1 MDQPI
6 ILKKVSVHN
15 LKGVD
20 LTLVPGE
27 LVVFTGV
34 SGSGK
39 SSLAFDTIYVEGQRR
54 YIESLSHQ
62 ARRHLAELP
71 KPDAESIS
79 GIAPTIAI
87 EQKLSAR
94 TPRSTVG
101 TLTGIYDFFR
111 VLYARIGIPHCPV
124 SKEAVGALSKE
135 KILAQILSF
144 PKMAKIL
151 VLAPYARRKKGEFV
165 EEFAELLTK
174 GFTRLRVDGSEI
186 DLSAPVQLDGKA
198 AHDVDIVI
206 DRLKVD
212 EESRSRISESVSL
225 ALEMGSGMCSVLNAD
240 TGEETLFSQTAYS
253 QKSGLSYGPLQPHD
267 FSFNH
272 PAGMC
277 PECHGLGNA
286 AEFDIGKII
295 DPHLSIAEDCCK
307 IASSYKT
314 IRYGNIYDNLAR
326 IFKFDIEKPWK
337 EIPEKAKHAFLY
349 GLEQKWT
356 RMQFTHPEKK
366 MRWIEFVRWQGI
378 LHEAKERLNAAK
390 SDVYRKKM
398 GELMT
403 EGVCPSCQGARIKPY
418 PAETRL
424 GGKKIAEVTAMPLI
438 DALSFFQK
446 LKLTDLEEQIGKE
459 LLKEIRMRLQFLIDV
474 GLSYLSLDR
483 ISPSLSGGESQRVR
497 LASQIG
503 APLAGAIYVL
513 DEPSIGLH
521 PSDHHK
527 LIGMLLLLRDLGN
540 TVLVVEHDADTIMA
554 ADKVVDV
561 GPLAGQH
568 GGEILYSGTPQ
579 GLMKQQRSL
588 TGGYLSG
595 RLKIEAPPERRK
607 LAKAITISG
616 ARHHNLQDLTVS
628 IPLEGLVCVTGVSG
642 SGKSSLI
649 TDILYPALANRFHN
663 AKMPVGK
670 HKEISGLEELD
681 KIIAVDQSPI
691 GRTPRS
697 NAATY
702 IKLFDEIRDLFAEL
716 PESKL
721 RGFDA
726 GHFSFNVKEG
736 SCSYCGG
743 IGSTRI
749 DMDFMEDAWIEC
761 PQCKGRRF
769 DPEILAVSFKGKSIA
784 DILATDVEHALPL
797 FEAIPSIRRK
807 LEVLSEVG
815 LDYLTLGQPSTT
827 LSGGEAQRIKLA
839 KELVR
844 PGYGKDP
851 LYPRRADDG
860 TPFPRHQ
867 KTDRHFAKASRPRE
881 HRPCH

>member
-1 MDQPI
+1 M
-6 ILKKVSVHN
+6 
-15 LKGVD
+15 
-20 LTLVPGE
+20 
-27 LVVFTGV
+27 
-34 SGSGK
+34 
-39 SSLAFDTIYVEGQRR
+39 EGQRR

-101 TLTGIYDFFR
+101 TLTGIYDFLR

-135 KILAQILSF
+135 KIIAQIAAF
-144 PKMAKIL
+144 QKGAKIL
-151 VLAPYARRKKGEFV
+151 ILAPFARGKKGEFI
-165 EEFAELLTK
+165 EEFKELLSK
-174 GFTRLRVDGSEI
+174 GFTRVRVDGAEL
-186 DLSAPVQLDGKA
+186 DLSDPVQLDGKA

-206 DRLKVD
+206 DRLKVED
-212 EESRSRISESVSL
+212 ESRSRIAESASL
-225 ALEMGSGMCSVLNAD
+225 ALEMGGGMCSVLNAD
-240 TGEETLFSQTAYS
+240 TGKETLFSQTAYS
-253 QKSGLSYGPLQPHD
+253 KKSGLSYGPLQPHD

-272 PAGMC
+272 PEGMC
-277 PECHGLGNA
+277 PTCHGLGEA
-286 AEFDIGKII
+286 SEFDLEKII
-295 DPHLSIAEDCCK
+295 DPSLSIAEDCCK

-326 IFKFDIEKPWK
+326 IFKFDIVEPWK
-337 EIPEKAKHAFLY
+337 ELPANAKHAFLY
-349 GLEQKWT
+349 GLDQKWT
-356 RMQFTHPEKK
+356 RMQFYHPEKK
-366 MRWIEFVRWQGI
+366 TRWMEYVRWPGVI
-378 LHEAKERLNAAK
+378 HEARERLNSAT
-390 SDVYRKKM
+390 SELYRKKM

-403 EGVCPSCQGARIKPY
+403 KGVCPACQGARIKPY
-418 PAETRL
+418 PAEARL
-424 GGKKIAEVTAMPLI
+424 QGKKIAETTAMPL
-438 DALSFFQK
+438 AETLSFFHK
-446 LKLTDLEEQIGKE
+446 LKLSDLEAQIASE
-459 LLKEIRMRLQFLIDV
+459 LLKEIRMRLKFLIEV

-483 ISPSLSGGESQRVR
+483 TSPTLSGGESQRVR

-521 PSDHHK
+521 PADHHK
-527 LIGMLLLLRDLGN
+527 LIGTLLHLRDLGN
-540 TVLVVEHDADTIMA
+540 TVLVVEHDPDTIMA
-554 ADKVVDV
+554 GDTVVDV

-568 GGEILYSGTPQ
+568 GGEILCCGSVNELIKEP
-579 GLMKQQRSL
+579 RSL

-595 RLKIEAPPERRK
+595 RLRIEPPIERRK
-607 LAKAITISG
+607 LDKGLTIAG
-616 ARHHNLQDLTVS
+616 AVHHNLQNLTVS
-628 IPLEGLVCVTGVSG
+628 IPLGGLICVTGVSG

-649 TDILYPALANRFHN
+649 TDILYPALANQFHHAN
-663 AKMPVGK
+663 MPVGK
-670 HKEISGLEELD
+670 HKSITGLEWLD

-721 RGFDA
+721 RGFNA
-726 GHFSFNVKEG
+726 GYFSFNVKEG

-743 IGSTRI
+743 NGSTRI

-769 DPEILAVSFKGKSIA
+769 DPEILAVQFKGKSIA

-797 FEAIPSIRRK
+797 FDAIPTIRRK
-807 LEVLSEVG
+807 LEVLSLVG

-827 LSGGEAQRIKLA
+827 LSGGRLNGSNSPKNLSDQAR
-839 KELVR
+839 
-844 PGYGKDP
+844 GKRSTF
-851 LYPRRADDG
+851 LTSRRQG
-860 TPFPRHQ
+860 SISTIS
-867 KTDRHFAKASRPRE
+867 KN
-881 HRPCH
+881 